1 MTKPAVGGT
10 KPIKQPGSK
19 TCFVCGVENDHGFRL
34 SFYETSEETVEAK
47 TSIPKHFQGY
57 PGVAHGGVVTALL
70 DEVAVRAGTCGEPE
84 HMMVTAKIEVRFRK
98 NVPVEQP
105 LRLVGTLIERK
116 PRATRAKGEILLPDG
131 TLGAEAE
138 AIMMDHPISGLDTEA
153 LEALGWKVYPD

>member
-1 MTKPAVGGT
+1 MTTPAVGSL

-34 SFYETSEETVEAK
+34 SFYETSAKTVEAK

-84 HMMVTAKIEVRFRK
+84 HMMVTAKIEVHFRRS
-98 NVPVEQP
+98 VPVEQP
-105 LRLVGTLIERK
+105 LRLVGTLIERRS
-116 PRATRAKGEILLPDG
+116 RATRARGEILLPDG

-153 LEALGWKVYPD
+153 LAALGWRVYPD